1 MLTENTVK
9 LVTQADM
16 GKALHVALHINS
28 EKDAGML
35 YLKEDEY
42 KVLIKLLESGA
53 TGCVDISVVIDNS
66 AIDPVYDEYEYDY

>member
-28 EKDAGML
+28 KKDCGML
-35 YLKEDEY
+35 YLTEDEY
-42 KVLIKLLESGA
+42 KVLVKVLQDGVKANDNVSLI
-53 TGCVDISVVIDNS
+53 IDHS
-66 AIDPVYDEYEYDY
+66 AVDPVYDEYEYDY